1 MPAHPSPT
9 QASGSSPAQALA
21 PRGPGEDPHRSLHS
35 ETGALPG
42 EHPGRSGNPLVKVA
56 GLAWL
61 EFEKPDLDGAE
72 GFGTDFGFTV
82 AGRTRQTLLLR
93 GRRAAAACL
102 VVLRGPRPRFAG
114 ATFTAAARDDLD
126 RLARGTGGTV
136 TAHWGGHGILLRDPS
151 GYPVRVVHG
160 VPELPAL
167 PGRGPLPL
175 NFGPGPAR
183 VNATQRP
190 AAAQIQRL
198 GHVVLGTTRFRAA
211 LDWYLEVLGL
221 IVSDFLYLD
230 GQRDR
235 GPAMAFIRCDRGS
248 VPADHHTLAMA
259 LQPRTGY
266 LHSAYQLTDLD
277 EVAAS
282 GEYLR
287 QRGYRHAWGL
297 GRHIQG
303 SQIFDYWRDRDRL
316 MFEHYADGDVFDAAA
331 EPGWAPLSVSGLA
344 QWGPKA
350 TAEFTGAR
358 DPGVAV
364 AAIKALRDKG
374 NEIDLA
380 ALRGLVK
387 AMGS

>member
-1 MPAHPSPT
+1 MTAHL
-9 QASGSSPAQALA
+9 SPARA
-21 PRGPGEDPHRSLHS
+21 PASREAGEDPHRSLHS
-35 ETGALPG
+35 ETGALPR

-61 EFEKPDLDGAE
+61 EFEKPDLDAAE
-72 GFGTDFGFTV
+72 RFGTDFGFTV
-82 AGRTRQTLLLR
+82 ADRTPQTLLLR
-93 GRRAAAACL
+93 GRWASTPCP
-102 VVLRGPRPRFAG
+102 VVRRGPRPRFAG

-126 RLARGTGGTV
+126 RLARGTGATV

-151 GYPVRVVHG
+151 GFPVRVVHG

-167 PGRGPLPL
+167 PERGPLPL
-175 NFGPGPAR
+175 NFGPEPVR

-190 AAAQIQRL
+190 ARRAAQIQRL

-211 LDWYLEVLGL
+211 LDWYLDTLGL

-235 GPAMAFIRCDRGS
+235 GPAMAFIRCDQGS
-248 VPADHHTLAMA
+248 VPTDHHTLAMV
-259 LQPRTGY
+259 LQPRTEY
-266 LHSAYQLTDLD
+266 VHSAYQVTDLD

-287 QRGYRHAWGL
+287 ERGYRHAWGI

-303 SQIFDYWRDRDRL
+303 SQIFDYWRDGDRL
-316 MFEHYADGDVFDAAA
+316 MFEHYADGDVFDCTA
-331 EPGWAPLSVSGLA
+331 EPGWAPLSVSGLS

-350 TAEFTGAR
+350 TAEFTGTR
-358 DPGVAV
+358 DPSVAV

-387 AMGS
+387 AMSS

>member
-1 MPAHPSPT
+1 MKAHL
-9 QASGSSPAQALA
+9 SPAQAPA
-21 PRGPGEDPHRSLHS
+21 SRGPGEDPHRSLHS

-61 EFEKPDLDGAE
+61 EFEKPDLDAAE
-72 GFGTDFGFTV
+72 RFGTDFGFTV
-82 AGRTRQTLLLR
+82 ADRTPQTLLLR
-93 GRRAAAACL
+93 GRWASTACL
-102 VVLRGPRPRFAG
+102 VVRRGPRPRFAG
-114 ATFTAAARDDLD
+114 AAFTAAARDDLD

-136 TAHWGGHGILLRDPS
+136 TAHWGGHGVLLRDPS
-151 GYPVRVVHG
+151 GFPVRVVHG
-160 VPELPAL
+160 VPELPVL
-167 PGRGPLPL
+167 PERGPLPL
-175 NFGPGPAR
+175 NFGPGPVR

-190 AAAQIQRL
+190 ARRAAQIQRL

-211 LDWYLEVLGL
+211 LDWYLDTLGL

-235 GPAMAFIRCDRGS
+235 GPAMAFIRCDQGS
-248 VPADHHTLAMA
+248 TPTDHHTLAMA
-259 LQPRTGY
+259 LQPHTGY

-287 QRGYRHAWGL
+287 ERGYRHAWGL

-303 SQIFDYWRDRDRL
+303 SQIFDYWRDGDRL
-316 MFEHYADGDVFDAAA
+316 MFEHYADGDVFDCTA

-350 TAEFTGAR
+350 TAEFTGTR
-358 DPGVAV
+358 DPSVAV

-387 AMGS
+387 AMSS